1 MLTLLSDS
9 NNLISARVEEAAGE
23 TLMQVGRE
31 LGVSTELVDLQ
42 RFGMDNTHIIVTS

>member
-23 TLMQVGRE
+23 TLMQIGRE
-31 LGVSTELVDLQ
+31 LGVNAELANLL
-42 RFGMDNTHIIVTS
+42 RFGTCNTA